1 MKKILFLIAFAILTS
16 GSAQTSFKTFYTEN
30 NQDADFSLQLNTS
43 LIGNFLSDDD
53 EELKEL
59 VKKAKH
65 ARIVVFSDNME
76 KVNSNFNKFIR
87 RSSFDK
93 LMKIKDESSNI
104 NLYTLEEKDI
114 IKEIVVQIS
123 TGDELVLLGLKTNL
137 THADLAKIFND
148 NQISLN

>member
-1 MKKILFLIAFAILTS
+1 MAFAIITS
-16 GSAQTSFKTFYTEN
+16 GYAQTSFKTFYTEN
-30 NQDADFSLQLNTS
+30 NQHADFSFGLNTS
-43 LIGNFLSDDD
+43 IIGSFLSDDD
-53 EELKEL
+53 KELKEL

-65 ARIVVFSDNME
+65 ARIVVFSDNIDAI
-76 KVNSNFNKFIR
+76 NSNFNKFIR

-114 IKEIVVQIS
+114 IKEIVIQIS
-123 TGDELVLLGLKTNL
+123 TDNELVLLGLNTNL

-148 NQISLN
+148 NHISLN